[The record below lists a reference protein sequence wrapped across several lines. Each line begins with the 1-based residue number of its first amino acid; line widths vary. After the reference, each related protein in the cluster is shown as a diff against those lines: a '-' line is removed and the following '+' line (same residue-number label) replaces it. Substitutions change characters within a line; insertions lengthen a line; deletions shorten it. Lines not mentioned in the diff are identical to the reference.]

1 MNKKNQRG
9 FALLLEMLIVL
20 VIVLILAA
28 GIVPS
33 LVSASQMKTEGNVEA
48 TLQNVTNAELK
59 SFTTNLAALGV
70 ENGSYDYSINGNASA
85 WSVFAVPS
93 STTKGRLGFCSGNVV
108 PATVGQVQQFPLS
121 EQNLSNVNG
130 PCASPMQLM
139 AASAAIQ
146 GPAGA
151 QGIPQPPEQ
160 VRAGRPSTG
169 AARSATTER
178 TGTSQPGTARSSAG
192 AAGSPG
198 SSNAGRASEG
208 PDPKEV
214 ARRADLKI
222 RRFVGLVKSNG
233 RLALLLVGLGWLSVA
248 LRSFGMV
255 TVFEPRDAQG
265 NLIFGGLPD
274 LPAPNVSLMINCL
287 LIGFVASVVLGP
299 VWRGLDRRGRLV
311 MAGGIELILLAIA
324 GIDQGTGLSLL
335 VLGLVIASVGGLFAH
350 HHLSSKR
357 ARRRSVVKVD
367 SSAP

>member
-1 MNKKNQRG
+1 MPTFYEILGVGESASSEEIRTAWRQAATKHHPDAGGRAEG
-9 FALLLEMLIVL
+9 FL
-20 VIVLILAA
+20 VITEAYEVLSDAVERRLYDQR
-28 GIVPS
+28 
-33 LVSASQMKTEGNVEA
+33 LEGWR
-48 TLQNVTNAELK
+48 
-59 SFTTNLAALGV
+59 G
-70 ENGSYDYSINGNASA
+70 
-85 WSVFAVPS
+85 
-93 STTKGRLGFCSGNVV
+93 
-108 PATVGQVQQFPLS
+108 
-121 EQNLSNVNG
+121 
-130 PCASPMQLM
+130 
-139 AASAAIQ
+139 
-146 GPAGA
+146 
-151 QGIPQPPEQ
+151 EQ
-160 VRAGRPSTG
+160 VRAGRSSTG

-178 TGTSQPGTARSSAG
+178 TGTSQPGTSQPGTARSSAG

-324 GIDQGTGLSLL
+324 GIDQGTGLSLS
-335 VLGLVIASVGGLFAH
+335 VLGLVIAGVGGLFTH
-350 HHLSSKR
+350 QHLSSKR
-357 ARRRSVVKVD
+357 ARQRSIQK
-367 SSAP
+367 